1 MKNYKWIVLVPLFG
15 FNALAYETVEDI
27 ATVVDGLNNLAD
39 NPEYAEDKKKL
50 REQMKAELIAQGDP
64 RMLRRGDQFDQYPF
78 RGSSFNYE
86 TGEKAKTFNMN
97 KGYNK
102 KP

>member
-39 NPEYAEDKKKL
+39 NPEYAEDKKKQ
-50 REQMKAELIAQGDP
+50 REQMDAELIAQGDP
-64 RMLRRGDQFDQYPF
+64 RMLGKGEVFDRYLYQ
-78 RGSSFNYE
+78 GKIFNYV
-86 TGEKAKTFNMN
+86 TGESGPLRDAKQ
-97 KGYNK
+97 
-102 KP
+102 P